1 MATGIFNAQELVNH
15 CIYFLRGS
23 MRDLKACALVSPSW
37 VYAAQSFLFREVS
50 VADYYNQSSREISWP
65 RFRVILEESSHLIR
79 HIRRLNMEVTATVLL
94 DICDFPF
101 THLQHVQVQCHGSML
116 LQHALGLQQL
126 FSLPTLLRV
135 KLTGRFTE
143 PADYLAAF
151 RRCSH
156 SLEKLDLFLSNMKLP
171 TVTDRQIAAPIPL
184 TSLLISAALAIFSPA
199 ADRIVWPDLAP
210 IMQTLKVL
218 RITTEQMDLNLS
230 MCPNL
235 TVLAIFTV
243 PWLSAAIQRDA
254 IAALAS
260 TITAAPYGVMISFY
274 DFLPELCKAV
284 DAILDALSLRVVEVQ
299 FYPAKNM
306 VGEPRFVLFV
316 LAHAETLFSFVSD
329 LEILTGG
336 RRSSSQNCEQAMQTE
351 WMAFRSVF
359 DRDRREC
366 IHATLFHYDEHKPL
380 ECFHSAAAPD
390 K

>member
-1 MATGIFNAQELVNH
+1 MAHRTISPIKVTQDGHGVTHPFFPPATACNSPSTILSMRNEMATGIFNVQELVNH
-15 CIYFLRGS
+15 CIHFLRGS

-171 TVTDRQIAAPIPL
+171 TVTDHQMAAPIPL
-184 TSLLISAALAIFSPA
+184 TSLLISAGGSIDRRLFTALPQFTFSKLKALAIFSPA

-218 RITTEQMDLNLS
+218 RITVRTPS
-230 MCPNL
+230 CVI
-235 TVLAIFTV
+235 TVLSLTFT
-243 PWLSAAIQRDA
+243 
-254 IAALAS
+254 
-260 TITAAPYGVMISFY
+260 
-274 DFLPELCKAV
+274 
-284 DAILDALSLRVVEVQ
+284 
-299 FYPAKNM
+299 
-306 VGEPRFVLFV
+306 
-316 LAHAETLFSFVSD
+316 
-329 LEILTGG
+329 
-336 RRSSSQNCEQAMQTE
+336 
-351 WMAFRSVF
+351 
-359 DRDRREC
+359 
-366 IHATLFHYDEHKPL
+366 
-380 ECFHSAAAPD
+380 
-390 K
+390 